1 MSRTSRSVHLPNFV
15 DADTLKV
22 FKDTIKPDMW
32 QDATSV
38 ADIKGYSSTGKCYNL
53 RQYIHLKTHSQSAHD
68 KLYSKLF
75 NIVKG
80 INEDHW
86 NFDIKSFDNNDSVH
100 YVLYKGDKNH
110 HFDWHRDDLV
120 SFDKGK
126 RSYGPTAAR
135 KLTIMVC
142 LSNSN
147 DYAGG
152 EFQVDAEYNGGTRPG
167 LGDVIV
173 WPGYVR
179 HRCTPV
185 TSGERL
191 VLVGFVPGPNFV

>member
-38 ADIKGYSSTGKCYNL
+38 AYIKGYSSTGKCYNL

-86 NFDIKSFDNNDSVH
+86 NFDIKSFDNND
-100 YVLYKGDKNH
+100 
-110 HFDWHRDDLV
+110 
-120 SFDKGK
+120 
-126 RSYGPTAAR
+126 
-135 KLTIMVC
+135 
-142 LSNSN
+142 
-147 DYAGG
+147 YAGG